1 MMRCTQNPH
10 FILFLQGVTKI
21 SNYLLSKKQGHS
33 FVVLVNLRNDVAVEC
48 DGKAYSVRDATL
60 LDEPII
66 HPGLTKEVLEVIL
79 SLKKSLQCWTIQSST
94 SDSQEGC

>member
-1 MMRCTQNPH
+1 MYSITEYVFECRSKHKLCTQNPH

-48 DGKAYSVRDATL
+48 DGKAYSVRDTTL

-66 HPGLTKEVLEVIL
+66 HPGLTKEMLEVIM
-79 SLKKSLQCWTIQSST
+79 SCKK
-94 SDSQEGC
+94 

>member
-1 MMRCTQNPH
+1 M
-10 FILFLQGVTKI
+10 FLQGVTKI

-48 DGKAYSVRDATL
+48 DGKAYSVRDTTL

-66 HPGLTKEVLEVIL
+66 HPGLTKEVLEVIM
-79 SLKKSLQCWTIQSST
+79 SLKNHNSAGRSNHPPWTHQR
-94 SDSQEGC
+94 GARGNYVP